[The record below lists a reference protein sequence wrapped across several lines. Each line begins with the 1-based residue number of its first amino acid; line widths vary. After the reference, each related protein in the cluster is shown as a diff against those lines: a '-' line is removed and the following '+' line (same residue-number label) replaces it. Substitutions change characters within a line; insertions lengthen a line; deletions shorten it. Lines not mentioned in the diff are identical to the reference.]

1 MKSGQKSVATNEPGN
16 RVPRK
21 RERPSEKHRFLINA
35 QRPKTF
41 ISNVSHNIK
50 DKSRVMNIQ

>member
-16 RVPRK
+16 RVSRK

-35 QRPKTF
+35 QIDQKPLF
-41 ISNVSHNIK
+41 QMYHII
-50 DKSRVMNIQ
+50 